1 MSFKHNN
8 KKRELSSYS
17 LCGGEDAA
25 AKKSKLFDPDNDTHV
40 SASDA
45 LEYFEDERKKFKK
58 VSSTDHQNSPRIF
71 FVKNRKKKET
81 KQKVIIDND
90 DCAL

>member
-45 LEYFEDERKKFKK
+45 LEYFEDDWFQESELYGPPEF
-58 VSSTDHQNSPRIF
+58 SENF
-71 FVKNRKKKET
+71 FCKE
-81 KQKVIIDND
+81 
-90 DCAL
+90 